1 MNPFRPV
8 DKTRDQAP
16 GTLFKCQLHRRDIQP
31 DKVIG
36 AGQFGQVYLATYK
49 GTTRVAVKTVRLAA
63 SDDDKEDFVRE
74 AEVCHRFPIVCFYPS
89 PYGVRCT
96 TRALKL
102 LFRAT

>member
-1 MNPFRPV
+1 VNPFRPV

-49 GTTRVAVKTVRLAA
+49 GTTKVAVKTVRLAA

-74 AEVCHRFPIVCFYPS
+74 AEVCCGPCPCQH
-89 PYGVRCT
+89 T
-96 TRALKL
+96 HTHTHTHTL
-102 LFRAT
+102 